1 VSNWAGDRCRFVGD
15 IKYKQI
21 RAEEYPNA
29 DLYQLTAYAI
39 VTGLPGGM
47 LIYAAGPEEG
57 AVHEVVHL
65 GKRLELVPLDLRA
78 DPQLILAQVSALG
91 SRIARVAA

>member
-47 LIYAAGPEEG
+47 LIYAAGP
-57 AVHEVVHL
+57 
-65 GKRLELVPLDLRA
+65 RRA
-78 DPQLILAQVSALG
+78 RSMRSSTLASDSNS
-91 SRIARVAA
+91 SRWISGRTPS